1 MSTPPNT
8 PAARPTRGVFL
19 MMLVVL
25 LVVLLPFLFWRSTWF
40 GRSLTDR
47 EVEKYLLDTKRPRK
61 TQHAL
66 VRIAERITR
75 GDQSVKRWYPQVQ
88 ALTTHENKGVRATVA
103 WMMGQDNQA
112 DGFHQSLLELLEDS
126 DPLVERNAALSLVR
140 FADPRSKPTLRAML
154 QPYTFSADRPGTIK
168 LRLEVGEPV
177 NPGTLLARLEVGEGE
192 LAELRSPLSG
202 RVQQFLV
209 ADGVQV
215 EAGQPLLLISPA
227 EEQTWEALRALY
239 LLGDLEDLPL
249 VERFA
254 RGGDAESAR
263 IRQQAAATAQAIR
276 RRAQSQQEN

>member
-1 MSTPPNT
+1 MSVPPST

-66 VRIAERITR
+66 VQIAERITR

-88 ALTTHENKGVRATVA
+88 ALTTHENKELRATVA

-112 DGFHQSLLELLEDS
+112 DGFHQALLKLLEDS

-154 QPYTFSADRPGTIK
+154 QPYAFLAARPGTIK
-168 LRLEVGEPV
+168 LRLEAGEPV
-177 NPGTLLARLEVGEGE
+177 NPGTLLARLEVGEE
-192 LAELRSPLSG
+192 EPAELRSPLSG

-209 ADGVQV
+209 ADGAQV

-276 RRAQSQQEN
+276 RRAQNQQEN

>member
-1 MSTPPNT
+1 MSTPPTT

-19 MMLVVL
+19 MMLVVF

-47 EVEKYLLDTKRPRK
+47 EVEKYLLDTKHPRK

-88 ALTTHENKGVRATVA
+88 ALTTHENKELRATVA

-112 DGFHQSLLELLEDS
+112 DEFHQALLELLEDP

-154 QPYTFSADRPGTIK
+154 QPYTFSAARPGTIK
-168 LRLEVGEPV
+168 LRLEVGEPA
-177 NPGTLLARLEVGEGE
+177 NPGTLLARLEVGEDE

-209 ADGVQV
+209 ADGEQV